1 MENKEL
7 LENFREQIDT
17 LDAEIIYLL
26 SRRFKIVNE
35 IWKIKKDNWMQILQS
50 DRWNKVLLEKIEI
63 WEELWVKKEF
73 IEDIWNRIHKES
85 LEIEK

>member
-1 MENKEL
+1 
-7 LENFREQIDT
+7 
-17 LDAEIIYLL
+17 
-26 SRRFKIVNE
+26 VNE